1 MVASAS
7 LDRQALD
14 EPGAELNPMAKWG
27 LGALTLAGGVAA
39 LAARSIPDAL
49 AQAIYGVALAALLLG
64 MTVLARRS
72 SRLSPYWRL
81 PFVLFVFAVV
91 QVLNNA
97 IPPFVL
103 ANLLHEETSAGNP
116 LASSIFGTV
125 VIQLVEAGLA
135 IGAIV
140 VLVRMAGLDL
150 GSIYARFGRFGWAY
164 VIAIVAF
171 IGLYLVIG
179 LSPAAHRTLPIQ
191 GEMTVERYLAL
202 TPALLIMVVSNG
214 FEEEFL
220 FRGLVLQPYIATFGW
235 FGANI
240 LQALIF
246 AFAHIGITYT
256 PNALFFILV
265 AVFPLGLIAGRLM
278 RMSDGVVA
286 PAIFHAAVDIPIYLA
301 FLTFAT

>member
-1 MVASAS
+1 M
-7 LDRQALD
+7 
-14 EPGAELNPMAKWG
+14 
-27 LGALTLAGGVAA
+27 
-39 LAARSIPDAL
+39 
-49 AQAIYGVALAALLLG
+49 
-64 MTVLARRS
+64 LARRS
-72 SRLSPYWRL
+72 TRLAPYWRL

-91 QVLNNA
+91 QVLNNV
-97 IPPFVL
+97 IPPLVL
-103 ANLLHEETSAGNP
+103 TNVLHEATSAGNP

-125 VIQLVEAGLA
+125 VIQLVEAA
-135 IGAIV
+135 VAVGAILA
-140 VLVRMAGLDL
+140 LVRLAGLEL
-150 GSIYARFGRFGWAY
+150 GSIYARFGRFGWGY
-164 VIAIVAF
+164 LISIVAF
-171 IGLYLVIG
+171 VGIYLVIG
-179 LSPAAHRTLPIQ
+179 LSPAAHRMLPIQ

-202 TPALLIMVVSNG
+202 TPALLVMVISNG

-220 FRGLVLQPYIATFGW
+220 FRGLVLQPYAAAFGW

-301 FLTFAT
+301 FLTFAS